1 MNFLTLDED
10 EKLFNTNLAFGRDGS
25 ELAKYRKFHL
35 FGEEQNKLDRPAVP
49 DVSFFETDF
58 GAKIGMMI
66 CFDMCFEEPGKLLKE
81 SKIDA
86 LAYSTAWDDE
96 VPFCSGN
103 IVGHIPGN
111 IKSSSNN
118 ECGTSPFI

>member
-1 MNFLTLDED
+1 MVVNFLTLDEE
-10 EKLFNTNLAFGRDGS
+10 EKLFNTSLAFGRDGTV
-25 ELAKYRKFHL
+25 LAKYRKFHL
-35 FGEEQNKLDRPAVP
+35 YGEEQNKLDRPSLP

-58 GAKIGMMI
+58 GVKIGMMI

-96 VPFCSGN
+96 VPFCTGN
-103 IVGHIPGN
+103 MGHIY
-111 IKSSSNN
+111 SSHN
-118 ECGTSPFI
+118 EFAASSFI